1 MSYRENT
8 RGDKEVMQFDH
19 HELFC
24 FPTAC
29 FQLTFNNTTPPQTPY
44 LCSMTSIPV
53 SGWRY
58 EQDAAQMAA
67 AASAQLRVDFKAD
80 FNNSLLQT
88 DAFFSPATGEALV
101 LLAKDLGFDIPV
113 SRIRVAVLGLSCSAC
128 AVSSAEVLQQ
138 IPGVL
143 EANVNY
149 ANHEGQIRYIPGVLD
164 IADMK
169 IALQQ
174 AGYDLE
180 ANADSS
186 DLQDL
191 AQQQSEI
198 LSRKMLGS
206 LILGLPLFIIG
217 MFGMHWPYADYIMW
231 ALATPIVFVF
241 GRDFYIRAWKL
252 LRHRQANMDTLV
264 ALSTGI
270 AYAFSVFNIL
280 FQDFWHS
287 RGLHAHVYFEAAGVI
302 ITFILLGKWL
312 EDRARS
318 RTSAAIKKLMGLQ
331 PKTVQVVEE
340 DGSITTLPI
349 AALQL
354 KQTVLVR
361 PGDQI
366 PVDGIVLEGS
376 TYIDESMLSGEPVP
390 VRKSVG
396 DIVFAGTINQ
406 KGSIRFRADKLGKD
420 TRLSQIIQLVKQAQG
435 SRAPVQQLTDKIA
448 SVFVPVVVSI
458 ALLTA
463 ILWWVFGGAEQ
474 FHIGLLTMIS
484 VLVIACP
491 CALGLATPTALM
503 VGIGKGAELG
513 ILVKDARSLELAHEI
528 DAIVLDKTGTLTEGH
543 PKVTDVLWASE
554 VDIPLAERILF
565 SMESASEHPLAEAVV
580 RHFSGRQA
588 VPLTDL
594 ENIPGKGIR
603 ANYEG
608 QQFIIGSIQLM
619 EQQGILVSL
628 ELKRV
633 YDADISLARTVVFLA
648 NDAEAL
654 GLVAMEDELKAGS
667 EAAVRQLK
675 ALGLEVFLL
684 TGDNSAT
691 AAAVAASVGITQFQ
705 AEVSPEGK
713 CDFIIRLQAEG
724 SKVAMVGDGINDA
737 AALAQ
742 ADLSIAMAKG
752 SDIAMEV
759 AGITLMHSDPL
770 RIPEA
775 LHLSARTVRTIRQN
789 LFWAFIYNIIGIPL
803 AAGVLYPST
812 GFLLDP
818 MIAGAAMAL
827 SSVSV
832 VANSLRLNWQN
843 ELFKPA

>member
-1 MSYRENT
+1 LISRN
-8 RGDKEVMQFDH
+8 
-19 HELFC
+19 LF
-24 FPTAC
+24 PPY
-29 FQLTFNNTTPPQTPY
+29 QYNTTPSQTPY

-53 SGWRY
+53 GGWRY
-58 EQDAAQMAA
+58 EQDAIQMAA
-67 AASAQLRVDFKAD
+67 AASTQLGVVFEAD
-80 FNNSLLQT
+80 FNNGLLQT
-88 DAFFSPATGEALV
+88 DALLTPTKAETLV
-101 LLAKDLGFDIPV
+101 HLAKDLGFEIPV

-143 EANVNY
+143 DATVNY
-149 ANHEGQIRYIPGVLD
+149 ANHEGQIRYIPGVLE

-169 IALQQ
+169 RALQQ

-191 AQQQSEI
+191 AQQHSEI
-198 LSRKMLGS
+198 LRKKMTGS
-206 LILGLPLFIIG
+206 VILGLPLFIIG
-217 MFGMHWPYADYIMW
+217 MFGMYWPYADYIMW

-287 RGLHAHVYFEAAGVI
+287 RGLHAHVYFEASGVI

-312 EDRARS
+312 EDRART

-331 PKTVQVVEE
+331 PKTVQVVAE
-340 DGSITTLPI
+340 DGSISTLPI

-366 PVDGIVLEGS
+366 PVDGTVLEGS
-376 TYIDESMLSGEPVP
+376 TYIDESMLSGEPLP
-390 VRKSVG
+390 VQKLPGSM
-396 DIVFAGTINQ
+396 VFAGTINQ
-406 KGSIRFRADKLGKD
+406 KGSIRFRADKLGQD
-420 TRLSQIIQLVKQAQG
+420 TRLSQIITLVKQAQG

-458 ALLTA
+458 ALSTA
-463 ILWWVFGGAEQ
+463 ILWWVFGGEEQ

-503 VGIGKGAELG
+503 VGIGKGAEQGML
-513 ILVKDARSLELAHEI
+513 IKDARSLEIAHEVEV
-528 DAIVLDKTGTLTEGH
+528 IVLDKTGTLTQGS
-543 PKVTDVLWASE
+543 PQV
-554 VDIPLAERILF
+554 VDIEWKQGVQVDLADRILF
-565 SMESASEHPLAEAVV
+565 SIESVSEHPLAEAVV
-580 RHFSGRQA
+580 RHLSG
-588 VPLTDL
+588 VKPLEISDV

-603 ANYEG
+603 AVYAG
-608 QQFIIGSIQLM
+608 QLYMVGSIQL
-619 EQQGILVSL
+619 
-628 ELKRV
+628 LKG
-633 YDADISLARTVVFLA
+633 ADITISEDLEALYEDHLSKARTVIFVA
-648 NDAEAL
+648 NASEAL
-654 GLVAMEDELKAGS
+654 GLLALEDALKPGS
-667 EAAVRQLK
+667 NEAVRQLK
-675 ALGLEVFLL
+675 ALGLEVHLL
-684 TGDNSAT
+684 TGDN
-691 AAAVAASVGITQFQ
+691 AASANSVAQQVGIEHVQ
-705 AEVSPEGK
+705 AEVSPEQK
-713 CDFIIRLQAEG
+713 CEFISRIQREG
-724 SKVAMVGDGINDA
+724 RKVAMVGDGINDA

-759 AGITLMHSDPL
+759 AGITLIQSDPL
-770 RIPEA
+770 RIPAA
-775 LHLSARTVRTIRQN
+775 LRLSAQTVRTIRQN

-803 AAGVLYPST
+803 AAGVLYPTT

-818 MIAGAAMAL
+818 MIAGAAMAM
-827 SSVSV
+827 SSVSI
-832 VANSLRLNWQN
+832 VANSLRLNWR
-843 ELFKPA
+843 K